1 MQALLDA
8 IAAMPLP
15 TDAQRIFHGRGGPY
29 PGCEAWTLDVFPP
42 VFVLTSFAPA
52 TEAQLDAVA
61 AALQARWAQLAPG
74 QALNWVFQH
83 RGEALRLEGR
93 SDTRLMAGSV
103 PEPHVVTEDGA
114 RYRVHDALNLRV
126 AGGIGAERLLVVPA
140 GARVEATGRR
150 DGDWWQV
157 RATVDGETV
166 EGWASSLWLRRA
178 DEGRVTG
185 S

>member
-1 MQALLDA
+1 MV
-8 IAAMPLP
+8 
-15 TDAQRIFHGRGGPY
+15 T
-29 PGCEAWTLDVFPP
+29 WT
-42 VFVLTSFAPA
+42 
-52 TEAQLDAVA
+52 QA
-61 AALQARWAQLAPG
+61 AAYALALALTLCLCARLTPRAWWRRPNARALGVLGVGTAAGGTLLLAMFG
-74 QALNWVFQH
+74 
-83 RGEALRLEGR
+83 
-93 SDTRLMAGSV
+93 T
-103 PEPHVVTEDGA
+103 PEPAPQPVRAAQAQQAAGTDVPVAGA

-178 DEGRVTG
+178 DERRVTG

>member
-1 MQALLDA
+1 MVILTQAAAYALALALTLCLCAWLTPRAWWRRPNARALGVLGVGTAAGGTLLL
-8 IAAMPLP
+8 AM
-15 TDAQRIFHGRGGPY
+15 FG
-29 PGCEAWTLDVFPP
+29 
-42 VFVLTSFAPA
+42 TSAPA
-52 TEAQLDAVA
+52 PQPVRAAQAQEAAGTDLPVA
-61 AALQARWAQLAPG
+61 
-74 QALNWVFQH
+74 
-83 RGEALRLEGR
+83 
-93 SDTRLMAGSV
+93 
-103 PEPHVVTEDGA
+103 GA

-126 AGGIGAERLLVVPA
+126 AGGVGAERLLVVPA

-157 RATVDGETV
+157 RATVDGEAV

>member
-1 MQALLDA
+1 MVTWTQAAAYALALALTLCLCARLTPRAWWRRPNARALGVLGVGTAAGGTLLL
-8 IAAMPLP
+8 AMFGTP
-15 TDAQRIFHGRGGPY
+15 
-29 PGCEAWTLDVFPP
+29 
-42 VFVLTSFAPA
+42 APA
-52 TEAQLDAVA
+52 PQPVRAAQ
-61 AALQARWAQLAPG
+61 AQQVSG
-74 QALNWVFQH
+74 T
-83 RGEALRLEGR
+83 
-93 SDTRLMAGSV
+93 DV
-103 PEPHVVTEDGA
+103 PVPGA

-157 RATVDGETV
+157 RATVDGEAV